1 MKNYKNTILAL
12 FFLSVAL
19 FAKPKT
25 TYDVLLY
32 GKIDFCTITIEEK
45 IIISPAKTGEMFF
58 ETLKYNK
65 KDLNKDNLL
74 LFFLSNTVT
83 EIEDAKWKKDFTLID
98 NLPCQIRFLDA
109 GDETINKIDATL
121 YRVDIKLLEGKI
133 DKKTDILN
141 MVLLNNSVMKV
152 WIGKESKNI
161 IKISIKYKGLE
172 YIVTHN
178 A

>member
-1 MKNYKNTILAL
+1 M
-12 FFLSVAL
+12 
-19 FAKPKT
+19 
-25 TYDVLLY
+25 LLY

-98 NLPCQIRFLDA
+98 NLPCEIRFLDA

-121 YRVDIKLLEGKI
+121 YRVDIKLLEEVPRKEI
-133 DKKTDILN
+133 DILN
-141 MVLLNNSVMKV
+141 TVLLESSVIKV
-152 WIGKESKNI
+152 WVSKEGNNI
-161 IKISIKYKGLE
+161 VKISINYKGLE
-172 YIVTHN
+172 YIITEH